1 MPTFTFMGLEKT
13 DIAEDRRHFDI
24 QLLTDQGLV
33 TLSVAAE
40 RLDGLITRLQGIEYR
55 ASLLDP
61 AKGQQPGEADRFA
74 SKSLTIIGLEVPRL
88 KASLALFL
96 V

>member
-24 QLLTDQGLV
+24 RFRTDQGLV

-40 RLDGLITRLQGIEYR
+40 RLDGLITTLQGIEYR
-55 ASLLDP
+55 AP
-61 AKGQQPGEADRFA
+61 IADM
-74 SKSLTIIGLEVPRL
+74 TGVYEYTP
-88 KASLALFL
+88 
-96 V
+96 